1 MEEGENMLKKLFA
14 RLGKGAATV
23 DLRLHNPNI
32 QGGQTIQGELVIQ
45 GGEVTQSI
53 NNVSVAFMMDVTLKQ
68 GPTAQQ
74 IALIPIS
81 GRDTISPGETK
92 TIPFNYAIPADLPV
106 SRNHVSYYFHTNV
119 DIEGGIDRKDVDRI
133 NILPSTEVQALFDA
147 MQLLDFREKAT
158 SGKMDAYGQE
168 FAFFPT
174 SRFQQDIQEVE
185 LRVAKQLDGVRVW
198 MEVDCRNGFREIEAK
213 REFMIP
219 FETLQDVATVKQ
231 LLEDYI
237 SETIQNPTAYLQPFS
252 FQNQHYQKGMSPS
265 MGSAIPG
272 MIGGLAVG
280 VLGSILISEM
290 LDGLMDE
297 EMMEEAT
304 GEFEEAT
311 EEFEDMTEDFGDFDD
326 F

>member
-1 MEEGENMLKKLFA
+1 MLKKLFA

-53 NNVSVAFMMDVTLKQ
+53 NNVSVVFMMDVTLKQ

-74 IALIPIS
+74 ITLIPIS

-92 TIPFNYAIPADLPV
+92 NIPFDYIIPADLPV

-168 FAFFPT
+168 FTFFPT
-174 SRFQQDIQEVE
+174 SRFQQEIQEVE
-185 LRVAKQLDGVRVW
+185 LRVAKQLDGLRVW

-213 REFMIP
+213 REFVIP
-219 FETLQDVATVKQ
+219 FETLQDVVAVKQ
-231 LLEDYI
+231 LVENYI
-237 SETIQNPTAYLQPFS
+237 DETIQNPTAYLQPFS
-252 FQNQHYQKGMSPS
+252 FKNPHYQKGMSPS
-265 MGSAIPG
+265 MGNAIPG
-272 MIGGLAVG
+272 MIGGLAIG
-280 VLGSILISEM
+280 VLGSLLISEM
-290 LDGLMDE
+290 LDD
-297 EMMEEAT
+297 EMMEDAT
-304 GEFEEAT
+304 GEFEEVT
-311 EEFEDMTEDFGDFDD
+311 EELEDATEDFGDFDD

>member
-1 MEEGENMLKKLFA
+1 MFKKLFA

-53 NNVSVAFMMDVTLKQ
+53 NNVNVVFMMDITLKQ
-68 GPTAQQ
+68 GPTTKQ

-92 TIPFNYAIPADLPV
+92 TIPFDYHIPADLPV
-106 SRNHVSYYFHTNV
+106 SRNNVSYYFHTNV
-119 DIEGGIDRKDVDRI
+119 DIEGGVDRKDVDRI
-133 NILPSTEVQALFDA
+133 TVLPSDAVQALFDG
-147 MQLLDFREKAT
+147 MQLLAFREKAT
-158 SGKMDAYGQE
+158 SGKLDAYGQE

-174 SRFQQDIQEVE
+174 AQFQNAIQEVE
-185 LRVAKQLDGVRVW
+185 FRVAQQNDGLKVW
-198 MEVDCRNGFREIEAK
+198 MEVDCRNGFQEMEAK
-213 REFMIP
+213 REFIIP
-219 FETLQDVATVKQ
+219 FATLQDQVQLKQ

-237 SETIQNPTAYLQPFS
+237 AETIQNPHAYTQPFS
-252 FQNQHYQKGMSPS
+252 YVQHGHDGASHS
-265 MGSAIPG
+265 MKSAIPG

-290 LDGLMDE
+290 MEGLVDE
-297 EMMEEAT
+297 EMMEEAS
-304 GEFEEAT
+304 GMLDEAT
-311 EEFEDMTEDFGDFDD
+311 EEFEDLSDDLGDFGDFE
-326 F
+326 